1 MNDMDK
7 RVIVIED
14 EDNVRETLDLLLSNA
29 GFTVSSSATGTE
41 IFSTITEFNPD
52 IILLDVMLDDL
63 DGRDICKAIKQN
75 PVTSHIPVI
84 MLSGVADVYNAIAD
98 VGANDVV
105 SKPFDEQTLLK
116 RIERQLSNTNLQ
128 YNN

>member
-1 MNDMDK
+1 MDK
-7 RVIVIED
+7 RVIVVED
-14 EDNVRETLDLLLSNA
+14 EDNVRETLDILLSNA
-29 GFTVSSSATGTE
+29 GFDVRSSATGTD
-41 IFSTITEFNPD
+41 IFTTIQEFNPD

-63 DGRDICKAIKQN
+63 DGRDICKAIKEN
-75 PVTSHIPVI
+75 EVTSHIPVI
-84 MLSGVADVYNAIAD
+84 MLSGVSDVYNAIAD